1 MKSTFTKQS
10 FANYF
15 LMTIAFA
22 FVVFSGLANP
32 ALTRITP
39 TDTDGVLVFQA
50 NHTNSPLGNWEMVS
64 LGHPNYFGGASNDTM
79 FYFTGNQPS
88 HGPAD
93 SPLAYTFIAPES
105 GTYELTIRS
114 SRDLKGAA
122 SDHCNDF
129 YVRMAGDFQPGT
141 STFDMNVLTSNTK
154 HYFSSV
160 PDRTWGW
167 TRLGERTVNG
177 EHLKLRFRYV
187 LKQGEV
193 YTLTVSGRSQ
203 RAIMD
208 YVILFNASKVTVQQA
223 QAAKLIMET
232 PPDGS
237 LKIIL
242 DETRGT
248 VTKNPDKPVYDPGEE
263 VVLTAVPEPGFL
275 FNSWG
280 LDVNSTDNPLTVTMN
295 STMYIQAN
303 FDVAPPADGSLI
315 IDFDDI
321 RGTVSKNPD
330 KIVFDPGET
339 VVVTAEP
346 NPGYVFSN
354 WSGDIASDDNPL
366 TITMDSTIYITA
378 NFGLESIPVQNKTV
392 LFYDSF
398 NQEPVN
404 PIVSSGDPVVDYTVW
419 TTVTD
424 PELGGGT
431 ALIEEYAPGDGVIK
445 LLARE
450 STSQAGNRTEVSAPL
465 SFYNALFNPILN
477 ANTDTLEWLFTA
489 KQNRSSTGGTNGFSG
504 TNTGMAVVLAADSA
518 VWGSQQGS
526 NAKGYAITYLKPNAA
541 DYCISLSRF
550 DGGLSSHTVIAGNKS
565 DDVFSDRRNWITVR
579 VIYIPATNEWS
590 LYFRD
595 EESITQKGSISNTE
609 GMRLIETVVDDTFT
623 DIEMTH
629 FGFALNT
636 PAPGGGGANPN
647 AFFVDDFK
655 VSKLGGDLQLFT
667 LTTEVVGGTGG
678 EIIIEPDQE
687 EHSSGSLVE
696 IIAIPDNGYMF
707 VGWSGDVT
715 STLNPFTVM
724 MNSNKDI
731 KANFAPEMTKFTLT
745 ITTENGT
752 VAQSIEGTE
761 FSENTEV
768 ILTATPD
775 AGYEF
780 AGWSGDATGTDNPL
794 TITMDANKNI
804 SASFTA
810 IAIPNYTLTITAV
823 NGTVSLDP
831 DLTEFEENTQVVLTA
846 TPDAGYEFAGWS
858 GDATGTDN
866 PLTITMDTN
875 KNITASFTAIVLP
888 NYTMTITAANGTVAQ
903 SIEGTEFAENTEVV
917 LTATADAG
925 YEFAGWSGDAAGTDN
940 PITITMDT
948 NKNITANF
956 ILGTSI
962 REMEVKFSVYPNPSR
977 GIFSIQVMQP
987 ISYKVYNLNGV
998 LVKEGNALEAFSLDL
1013 TGFNNALYI
1022 LQVATQDGVS
1032 VERIMK
1038 ISE

>member
-1 MKSTFTKQS
+1 MKSTSTKQS
-10 FANYF
+10 FVCNF
-15 LMTIAFA
+15 LLTIAFA

-93 SPLAYTFIAPES
+93 SPIAYTFIAPEN

-208 YVILFNASKVTVQQA
+208 YIILFNTSKVTVQQA

-248 VTKNPDKPVYDPGEE
+248 VTKNPDKSVYDPGEE

-280 LDVNSTDNPLTVTMN
+280 LDVNSNDNPLTVTMN

-315 IDFDDI
+315 IDVNDI
-321 RGTVSKNPD
+321 RGTVSRNPD

-339 VVVTAEP
+339 VVVTAVP
-346 NPGYVFSN
+346 NPGYVFQN
-354 WSGDIASDDNPL
+354 WSGDITSDDNPL
-366 TITMDSTIYITA
+366 TITMNSTIYITA

-392 LFYDSF
+392 LFYDNY

-424 PELGGGT
+424 LELGGGT

-465 SFYNALFNPILN
+465 SFYNAPFAPVLS
-477 ANTDTLEWLFTA
+477 ANTDTLEWIFTT

-550 DGGLSSHTVIAGNKS
+550 DGGLSNHTVIAGNKS
-565 DDVFSDRRNWITVR
+565 EDVFSDRRNWITVR

-595 EESITQKGSISNTE
+595 EESITQKGNISNTE

-678 EIIIEPDQE
+678 EIIIEPDQQE
-687 EHSSGSLVE
+687 YASGSLVE
-696 IIAIPDNGYMF
+696 LVAIPDDGYMF

-715 STLNPFTVM
+715 STLNPLSVM
-724 MNSNKDI
+724 MNSNKNI
-731 KANFAPEMTKFTLT
+731 TANFTAIDVTNYTLT
-745 ITTENGT
+745 ITALNGT
-752 VAQSIEGTE
+752 VAQSVDGTVFAENTEVTLTATPDAGFEFAGWSGDVTSADNPLTVTMDANKDITANFTAIVVPNYTLTITAVNGSVAQSIDGTE
-761 FSENTEV
+761 FAENTEV

-780 AGWSGDATGTDNPL
+780 AGWSGDTTGSDNPL
-794 TITMDANKNI
+794 TVTMDANK
-804 SASFTA
+804 
-810 IAIPNYTLTITAV
+810 
-823 NGTVSLDP
+823 D
-831 DLTEFEENTQVVLTA
+831 
-846 TPDAGYEFAGWS
+846 
-858 GDATGTDN
+858 
-866 PLTITMDTN
+866 
-875 KNITASFTAIVLP
+875 
-888 NYTMTITAANGTVAQ
+888 
-903 SIEGTEFAENTEVV
+903 
-917 LTATADAG
+917 
-925 YEFAGWSGDAAGTDN
+925 
-940 PITITMDT
+940 
-948 NKNITANF
+948 ITANF
-956 ILGTSI
+956 IPGTSI
-962 REMEVKFSVYPNPSR
+962 REMEVEFSVYPNPSL

-987 ISYKVYNLNGV
+987 VSYTVYNLNGA
-998 LVKEGNALEAFSLDL
+998 LVKEGNASDTFNLDL
-1013 TGFNNALYI
+1013 GEYENGLYI
-1022 LQVATQDGVS
+1022 LQIKTQNGLS
-1032 VERIMK
+1032 MKRIMK